1 MLLNPMSTTVTKNIT
16 KKSKREQIIEA
27 AFKLFAENGFFATGV
42 DLIMREAAVSKRTLY
57 NYFPSKNELIVAV
70 LQHYHAS
77 CQQHFASIMDFE
89 NKSARE
95 NIRALFEDAQTWFG
109 NPNFYGCLAVNAMSE
124 FNGKDQAI
132 VKACQDFKQWEIAL
146 LTSITKQLDDQYPD
160 LLACK
165 LFILLEGMSSI
176 AQVNKAGFPL
186 NVGALA
192 DEIIDRHLQK
202 H

>member
-1 MLLNPMSTTVTKNIT
+1 MSTTATKKIT
-16 KKSKREQIIEA
+16 KRSKRDQIVDA
-27 AFKLFAENGFFATGV
+27 AFKLFTENGFFATGV

-70 LQHYHAS
+70 LQHYHAQ
-77 CQQHFASIMDFE
+77 CQQHFDSILDFE

-109 NPNFYGCLAVNAMSE
+109 NPNFYGCLAVHAMSE

-132 VKACQDFKQWEIAL
+132 VQACQDFKQWEIGL
-146 LTSITKQLDDQYPD
+146 LIGIAKQLDDQYPD
-160 LLACK
+160 LLAYK

-186 NVGALA
+186 NVGVMA
-192 DEIIDRHLQK
+192 DEIVDRHLQK
-202 H
+202 L